1 MIFNW
6 HKGNCT
12 KVSLTLSINS
22 NHLGQGW
29 CWCLNGRAE
38 HRRVKTAWK
47 VPGFWGSL
55 GPCLTWDIHRENL
68 WADPVWC
75 YLHRGIQP
83 RCFCWGIF
91 HEIYDIYIYALLIC
105 TCHMYIYTYTYTWYI
120 YIYIHIH
127 DIYICICICIWYDEI
142 WFDLILC
149 YIYLH
154 VWYDMI

>member
-91 HEIYDIYIYALLIC
+91 HEIYDIYIC
-105 TCHMYIYTYTYTWYI
+105 TAYMHMSYVYIYIYIHDIYIYTYTWYI
-120 YIYIHIH
+120 YIYV
-127 DIYICICICIWYDEI
+127 CICIWYDEI

-149 YIYLH
+149 YI
-154 VWYDMI
+154 